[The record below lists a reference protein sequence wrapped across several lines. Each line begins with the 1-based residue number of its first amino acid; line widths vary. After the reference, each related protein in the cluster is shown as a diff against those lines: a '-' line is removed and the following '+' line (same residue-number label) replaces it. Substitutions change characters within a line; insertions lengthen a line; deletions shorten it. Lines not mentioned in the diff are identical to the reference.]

1 MSLKEEKQMT
11 EKNNVPQVEVSIKNA
26 KKDFARFNKY
36 VELVKKNLKDKEA
49 KRA

>member
-1 MSLKEEKQMT
+1 MT
-11 EKNNVPQVEVSIKNA
+11 EKTNVTQVDVTIKNA
-26 KKDFARFNKY
+26 KKDLARFNKY